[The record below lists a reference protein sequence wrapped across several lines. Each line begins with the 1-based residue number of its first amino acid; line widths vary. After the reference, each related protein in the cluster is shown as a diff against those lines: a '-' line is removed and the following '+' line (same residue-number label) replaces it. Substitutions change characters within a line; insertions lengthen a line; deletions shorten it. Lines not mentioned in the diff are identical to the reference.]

1 MNIGEIDTSEYE
13 GMLGWLDIDKDEEE
27 WRLEIDINGYKAVIA
42 WERVS
47 TVQMRSLTSCT
58 SGFVKMA
65 VIKATYRAGLIVT
78 NFQALR

>member
-47 TVQMRSLTSCT
+47 TV
-58 SGFVKMA
+58 
-65 VIKATYRAGLIVT
+65 
-78 NFQALR
+78 